1 MAVDLDQEAYSLKNV
16 FLTLKGGQSG
26 LVNISVKRNP
36 IYVKKKPGQVTVGS
50 NVWMGEDDP
59 DIQVE
64 IYNDSNFAFKDA
76 VPNSPI
82 NSLDLTS
89 KSDGPTVS
97 FFQSDFFTKFPA
109 SGFVIGG
116 PETALDGESLSTT
129 KFPLIPNVVNPGVN
143 GGYPTFVPDEEDEG
157 G

>member
-1 MAVDLDQEAYSLKNV
+1 MAADLEQDAYSLKNV

-26 LVNISVKRNP
+26 LVNVSVKRNP
-36 IYVKKKPGQVTVGS
+36 IYAKKKPGQVTVGS

-64 IYNDSNFAFKDA
+64 IYNDANFAFKDA
-76 VPNSPI
+76 VPNSAI
-82 NSLDLTS
+82 ETFDLTS

-109 SGFVIGG
+109 SGMVIGG
-116 PETALDGESLSTT
+116 PETALDGNDLSTT
-129 KFPLIPNVVNPGVN
+129 KFPIIVNVVNPGPD
-143 GGYPTFVPDEEDEG
+143 GGYPAFTMPEETP
-157 G
+157 